1 MDQLFSSIFPSA
13 TYFLNKIN
21 DTIYYISIEEIGLAN
36 AIREGRQDEFIEEE
50 AIFSLLDGQDEWR
63 LSLNQ
68 GLLRTWKRSNYRIR
82 LGDYRI
88 GIEIQ
93 KDTIIFTRFL
103 HRKDIY
109 KFFP

>member
-1 MDQLFSSIFPSA
+1 MKVKFESKFAKDLK
-13 TYFLNKIN
+13 KIKDPKILSRLKKIIIHYKAVVN
-21 DTIYYISIEEIGLAN
+21 LSEINNLKKLQSH
-36 AIREGRQDEFIEEE
+36 ETF
-50 AIFSLLDGQDEWR
+50 
-63 LSLNQ
+63 
-68 GLLRTWKRSNYRIR
+68 YRIR

>member
-1 MDQLFSSIFPSA
+1 MKVKFESKFAKDLK
-13 TYFLNKIN
+13 KIK
-21 DTIYYISIEEIGLAN
+21 DPKVLSRLKKIIIHCKTIENLLEINNLKKLQSY
-36 AIREGRQDEFIEEE
+36 ETF
-50 AIFSLLDGQDEWR
+50 
-63 LSLNQ
+63 
-68 GLLRTWKRSNYRIR
+68 YRIR
-82 LGDYRI
+82 LGEYRI